1 MRGLASVRGRTTAGA
16 VVVVGLALL
25 VGSIGLLGLL
35 RRSLVSDLDEIT
47 EIRAFDIAALASQG
61 DLPPV
66 LATFGDEPAF
76 VQVLDRARR
85 VVSSTDNVTGRP
97 PLANFT
103 TGGVHGRSTTVAGL
117 ALDGVRQDFRVR
129 GLRAPSPQ
137 GDLVIYAGLSLEP
150 VDQTTARVRG
160 ILFTGLPP
168 LIVLVAL
175 TAWATTGRALRPVEA
190 IRAEVAEMS
199 ERDLDRRVPVP
210 GADDEVARL
219 ARTMNGLLDRLETA
233 VATQRRFVADASHE
247 LQSPLASARTDLEVA
262 LAHPGVTDWAVTGA
276 DLLEENR
283 RMERLVQDLLYLARA
298 DEGARRPPPTPVDLD
313 DVVLAEAAR
322 LRGYRR
328 IQVDTSRVGPA
339 AVLGRREELTRAVRN
354 LLDNA
359 ERYAAS
365 TVWVELSEE
374 DEGGW
379 ATLVV
384 SDDGPGIPPEHREVV
399 FTRFTRLDEARDR
412 AGGGAGLGLAIV
424 REIVTAHAGTV
435 VVAGHDGA
443 QAQNAGARLVVRLP
457 ARP

>member
-1 MRGLASVRGRTTAGA
+1 
-16 VVVVGLALL
+16 
-25 VGSIGLLGLL
+25 
-35 RRSLVSDLDEIT
+35 
-47 EIRAFDIAALASQG
+47 
-61 DLPPV
+61 
-66 LATFGDEPAF
+66 
-76 VQVLDRARR
+76 
-85 VVSSTDNVTGRP
+85 
-97 PLANFT
+97 
-103 TGGVHGRSTTVAGL
+103 
-117 ALDGVRQDFRVR
+117 
-129 GLRAPSPQ
+129 
-137 GDLVIYAGLSLEP
+137 
-150 VDQTTARVRG
+150 
-160 ILFTGLPP
+160 
-168 LIVLVAL
+168 
-175 TAWATTGRALRPVEA
+175 
-190 IRAEVAEMS
+190 MS
-199 ERDLDRRVPVP
+199 ERHLDRRVPVP

-262 LAHPGVTDWAVTGA
+262 LAHPEATDWTITGA

-298 DEGARRPPPTPVDLD
+298 DESAHRPLPTPVDLD

-328 IQVDTSRVGPA
+328 IQVDTSRVAPA

-365 TVWVELSEE
+365 TVHVELSEE

-424 REIVTAHAGTV
+424 REIVTAHGGTV
-435 VVAGHDGA
+435 VVADHDGR
-443 QAQNAGARLVVRLP
+443 QVPNPGARLVVRLP